1 MIAKKNSGYDLE
13 NKRSAFFMLGLF
25 VTGSLTLAAFTYSD
39 PMLRADAGSDVPRE
53 QIAINFKLEPEKPK
67 DVEETFDKH
76 KVDDSQQQS
85 TIDTKA
91 AVGEVIKITGSTK
104 DPILAGVGVQTGG
117 LLTGPKLTNG
127 GKVKIAD
134 PEKLELFPD
143 SEAMF
148 VGGVNEMNKYIQSN
162 VNYPQGSISR
172 GEQGKVW
179 VSFIVEK
186 DGSITNIELENNVST
201 ELDREA
207 KRVVRT
213 FPNWIPGEIKMQK
226 VRTRVRLPIKFI
238 LD

>member
-13 NKRSAFFMLGLF
+13 NKRSAFFMLGLL

-53 QIAINFKLEPEKPK
+53 QIAINFVLEPEKPK
-67 DVEETFDKH
+67 DVEETFNKH
-76 KVDDSQQQS
+76 EVDDSQQQS
-85 TIDTKA
+85 TIDAQAT
-91 AVGEVIKITGSTK
+91 VGEVIKITGST
-104 DPILAGVGVQTGG
+104 PTVITGVGVETGG
-117 LLTGPKLTNG
+117 LLTGPILTKG
-127 GKVKIAD
+127 GKVKIED

-143 SEAMF
+143 TEAMF

-162 VNYPQGSISR
+162 VNYPQSSISR

-201 ELDREA
+201 DLDREA
-207 KRVVRT
+207 KRVVRS
-213 FPNWIPGEIKMQK
+213 FPNWIPGEVKMQK